1 MSTTIPS
8 MTYAHFWDEASKN
21 KYSKFGFTA
30 KVDCKY
36 FKK

>member
-21 KYSKFGFTA
+21 KYNKFDFTT